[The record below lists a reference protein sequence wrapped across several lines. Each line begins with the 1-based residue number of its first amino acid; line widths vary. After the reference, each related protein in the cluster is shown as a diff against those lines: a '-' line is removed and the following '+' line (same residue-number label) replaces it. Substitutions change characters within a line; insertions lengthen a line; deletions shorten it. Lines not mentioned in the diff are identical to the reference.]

1 MVWVYKYD
9 ENFVWQPGE
18 EIEVDVENGEQIP
31 ESYTKTQPPNG
42 LYLHKYDPVKDE
54 WFESATQE
62 YIDSFQPDSLP
73 PDDVTLLKK
82 HVALLTLQLSQMQKG
97 GAS

>member
-1 MVWVYKYD
+1 MWVYKFND
-9 ENFVWQPGE
+9 EFIWEAGE
-18 EIEVDVENGEQIP
+18 EILIDEGEEIP
-31 ESYTKTQPPNG
+31 TGYTDIQPPNE
-42 LYLHKYDPVKDE
+42 LYKAKFDPKTKTWSE
-54 WFESATQE
+54 AATQE
-62 YIDSFQPDSLP
+62 YIDSFQPDPLP